1 MTGATATQGAVWPV
15 TSAVP
20 AAENWRPG
28 GTLPIAYNDAT
39 KQLYIAMHDHGF
51 EGSHKFP
58 ATEIWKVDIVSHKV
72 ETRGHADGAVS
83 IAVSAGPKPLVFTV
97 NGPNSSLSR
106 YDGQTLA
113 KLGETKKDF
122 LEGGGPLMVQ

>member
-1 MTGATATQGAVWPV
+1 
-15 TSAVP
+15 
-20 AAENWRPG
+20 
-28 GTLPIAYNDAT
+28 
-39 KQLYIAMHDHGF
+39 
-51 EGSHKFP
+51 
-58 ATEIWKVDIVSHKV
+58 
-72 ETRGHADGAVS
+72 
-83 IAVSAGPKPLVFTV
+83 VSAGPKPLVFTV